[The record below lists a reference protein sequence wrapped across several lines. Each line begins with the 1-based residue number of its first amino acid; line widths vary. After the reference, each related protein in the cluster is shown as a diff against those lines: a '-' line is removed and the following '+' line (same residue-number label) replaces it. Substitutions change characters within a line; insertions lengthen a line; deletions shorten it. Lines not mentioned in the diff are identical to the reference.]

1 MHFRVFAVAA
11 ATTLSTLCASAAN
24 IVELWDQVP
33 APPAPKLASVSVTAS
48 DTALLLLD
56 IEQATCNLE
65 GRPRCVAAV
74 PAMAQF
80 LDKARKAR
88 MPVFYS
94 NTSRGSRETMLP
106 PVAPRDDEPIVQ
118 STVNKFLGT
127 QLDVYL
133 KAKNIKTVIVCGT
146 SASGAALH
154 TATAAAQYGYKLVL
168 PVDCVPGSSLYEEQ
182 ASVWILLNGPGTARV
197 TTATTLDA
205 IKME

>member
-106 PVAPRDDEPIVQ
+106 PVAPRDDEPIVKA
-118 STVNKFLGT
+118 SVNKFFGT
-127 QLDVYL
+127 KLDEYL
-133 KAKNIKTVIVCGT
+133 KARNIKTVIVCGT

-168 PVDCVPGSSLYEEQ
+168 PADCVPGSSLYEEQ